1 MPIGMYRCE
10 VQVTLLQ
17 VSIAVFLFG
26 YAELHCT
33 QDQLSARQPVI
44 RISDNQ
50 NICIII
56 MNLLRMQHQTQ
67 TADDCLKNC
76 IAY

>member
-1 MPIGMYRCE
+1 MPIGVYRCE

-33 QDQLSARQPVI
+33 QDQLSARQLVI
-44 RISDNQ
+44 MRQSDYLHHYNEF
-50 NICIII
+50 I
-56 MNLLRMQHQTQ
+56 
-67 TADDCLKNC
+67 KN
-76 IAY
+76 ATSN

>member
-1 MPIGMYRCE
+1 MQIGMYRCE

-33 QDQLSARQPVI
+33 QDQLSARQQVI

-56 MNLLRMQHQTQ
+56 MNLLKMQHHTQ
-67 TADDCLKNC
+67 TADDFLKTL
-76 IAY
+76 